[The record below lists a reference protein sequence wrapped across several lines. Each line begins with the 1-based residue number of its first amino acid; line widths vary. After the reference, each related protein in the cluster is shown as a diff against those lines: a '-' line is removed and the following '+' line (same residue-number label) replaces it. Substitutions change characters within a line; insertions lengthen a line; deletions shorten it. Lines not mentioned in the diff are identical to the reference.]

1 MRPILTVLS
10 MLVAAPAFAG
20 GVAEPDL
27 PPIMIDPQ
35 EEAWTGFYYGAVA
48 LYGHGT
54 PTGANEISGAH
65 GGAFIGYREDFGDIT
80 IGFEAE
86 LTFGAIEAS
95 NQPMREMG
103 RLFNIGVEIGYDAGN
118 FLPYATFGGAYARFE
133 EPTIL
138 PGFDASGLGYF
149 YGIGVD
155 YAVNDEVSF
164 GAEVLQ
170 HRFEDFPLANTDM
183 NLNTFSLN
191 VTYRY

>member
-10 MLVAAPAFAG
+10 LLVAAPAFAG

-27 PPIMIDPQ
+27 PPVMIDPP
-35 EEAWTGFYYGAVA
+35 EEAWTGFYYGAMV

-54 PTGANEISGAH
+54 PTGADEINGVH
-65 GGAFIGYREDFGDIT
+65 GGAFIGYREDFGNLT
-80 IGFEAE
+80 IGVEAD
-86 LTFGAIEAS
+86 LTFGQIEAS
-95 NQPMREMG
+95 NQPTRE
-103 RLFNIGVEIGYDAGN
+103 LSSLLNAGVEIGYDAGN
-118 FLPYATFGGAYARFE
+118 FLPYATFGGSYARFE

-138 PGFDASGLGYF
+138 PNFDASGIGYF

-155 YAVNDEVSF
+155 YAVSDDVSF

-170 HRFEDFPLANTDM
+170 HRFEHFPLPDTDL
-183 NLNTFSLN
+183 NLSTFSLN